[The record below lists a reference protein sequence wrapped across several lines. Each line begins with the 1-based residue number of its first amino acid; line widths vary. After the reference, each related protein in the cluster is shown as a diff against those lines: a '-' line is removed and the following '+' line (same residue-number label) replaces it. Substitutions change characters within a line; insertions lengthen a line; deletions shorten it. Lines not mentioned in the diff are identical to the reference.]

1 MKDKSTDDYTN
12 EKVSENPPPLTIF
25 RPQAAR
31 PSVGSSLFTNYRI
44 PRNPSTAS
52 FISQETAPSIQSGRS
67 SAYGQLVDT
76 GDEESLSSSST
87 LRALA
92 EGVDT
97 VNFRSLHDM
106 APDGSERPGRPV
118 HHSDSNTSLVSALS
132 TDSHGLPRSHPT
144 VFSSAFSTHSP
155 GSNTLQRKRY
165 RIDPPSDSTA
175 LQQVK
180 ESVPNIINK
189 SSSDDSSS
197 DEAPIKRM
205 KMTSENNK
213 KRKPHQDQKDTL
225 GGSRKKKRTSKRSS
239 LPMKKSRKRKPQR
252 GKRKSTEKGKRSH
265 KKNKKSK
272 KKGKPGR
279 KNKT

>member
-1 MKDKSTDDYTN
+1 MKDKPIDNDDN
-12 EKVSENPPPLTIF
+12 EKVSANPPPPTIF
-25 RPQAAR
+25 RPQATR
-31 PSVGSSLFTNYRI
+31 PPVGSSPFGNYRM
-44 PRNPSTAS
+44 PRNSSTAS
-52 FISQETAPSIQSGRS
+52 FMSQESAPSIQSGRS

-76 GDEESLSSSST
+76 GDDGSLSSSST
-87 LRALA
+87 LQALA
-92 EGVDT
+92 QGVNT

-106 APDGSERPGRPV
+106 APDGSERPDRPV

-132 TDSHGLPRSHPT
+132 TDSYGLPRSHPP
-144 VFSSAFSTHSP
+144 VFSSAFNTHSP
-155 GSNTLQRKRY
+155 GSNILQRKRY
-165 RIDPPSDSTA
+165 RVAPASNSTA
-175 LQQVK
+175 LPQVEESQQ
-180 ESVPNIINK
+180 NIINK

-197 DEAPIKRM
+197 DGAPSKRM
-205 KMTSENNK
+205 KITYKDNE
-213 KRKPHQDQKDTL
+213 KRKEDQKDTL